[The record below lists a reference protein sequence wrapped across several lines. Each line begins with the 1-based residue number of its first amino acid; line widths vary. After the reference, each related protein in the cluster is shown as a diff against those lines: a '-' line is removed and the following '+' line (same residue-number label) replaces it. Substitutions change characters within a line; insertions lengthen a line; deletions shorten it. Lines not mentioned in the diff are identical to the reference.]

1 MPLFCDSPL
10 SLFILHLQSP
20 SSSLPSQGC
29 SQSFPIL
36 WRCLV
41 LLLIFLLPESPQKI
55 CLIFFPALILFFL
68 CCFYLLPLSFR
79 WSHFQDVCDVPYHTC
94 IYRQR
99 GGRRGQ
105 SDKGTHPKAF
115 SYICSP
121 GFPPSSA
128 LVSHLMTFCML
139 CELKTG
145 SKAKDCFF
153 CCKSFCSDPLYIVVF
168 KILLMSNSNI
178 NS

>member
-55 CLIFFPALILFFL
+55 CLIFF
-68 CCFYLLPLSFR
+68 LLLLSFCFFSVASISFLSPSGDLISR
-79 WSHFQDVCDVPYHTC
+79 MCVMFHTTHAFTGRGVAGEDKATKGHTLKHSHTYAVLVSPPPQLLSHIWWHFVCCVSWKQGQ
-94 IYRQR
+94 RQ
-99 GGRRGQ
+99 
-105 SDKGTHPKAF
+105 K
-115 SYICSP
+115 IV
-121 GFPPSSA
+121 SSA
-128 LVSHLMTFCML
+128 
-139 CELKTG
+139 
-145 SKAKDCFF
+145 AK
-153 CCKSFCSDPLYIVVF
+153 VF
-168 KILLMSNSNI
+168 AVIPFI
-178 NS
+178 